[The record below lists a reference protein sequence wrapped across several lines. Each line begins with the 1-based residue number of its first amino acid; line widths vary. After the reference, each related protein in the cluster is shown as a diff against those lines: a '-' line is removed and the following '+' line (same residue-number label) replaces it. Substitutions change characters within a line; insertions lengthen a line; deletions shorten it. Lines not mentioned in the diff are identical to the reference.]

1 MRTRR
6 QRLAIAQ
13 MVLEAYRGSRESAYG
28 RTSLSG
34 IASKREPGEP
44 VKTSH
49 IKLSPEA
56 QKKYD
61 KEMDKVKERNRKGAA
76 QARMRHKGSV
86 PTKDGKPMF
95 EDKNNRIASQQKWGK
110 SLAGQ
115 TFYSIC
121 PDNDK
126 YYKTIFIRF
135 NPFTNAMQPMMS
147 NAIYGTPP
155 DGMEEINALILQ
167 RLMRLQ
173 QATTFEGF

>member
-1 MRTRR
+1 MRNKK
-6 QRLAIAQ
+6 QKIGIADRL
-13 MVLEAYRGSRESAYG
+13 LEAYRERISGK
-28 RTSLSG
+28 TSLSS
-34 IASKREPGEP
+34 ITSKREQGEP
-44 VKTSH
+44 TRTQYQKVDKT
-49 IKLSPEA
+49 KF
-56 QKKYD
+56 D
-61 KEMDKVKERNRKGAA
+61 KDMEFWKQQNRKGTA
-76 QARMRHKGSV
+76 QSRLRHKGNV
-86 PTKDGKPMF
+86 PKKDGKPMF

-155 DGMEEINALILQ
+155 DGMEEINPLVLQ
-167 RLMRLQ
+167 RLMRIQ
-173 QATTFEGF
+173 QGTTFQGM